1 MGKGEGQQFRV
12 IVGLAEEPSEIL
24 ARTVGEWYEK
34 NYREGLKGE
43 SSIMSMKGEIRFT
56 VFVCLNFKKVHV
68 SCYLPLSLPNKV
80 DFGSYQRYLF
90 TLLVCLWFILS
101 NKEEGSHILK

>member
-1 MGKGEGQQFRV
+1 MGREEGQQFRV

-34 NYREGLKGE
+34 NYKEERRVKRGKQYHEYERRNKVHSVCVLKMY
-43 SSIMSMKGEIRFT
+43 I
-56 VFVCLNFKKVHV
+56 LHV

-80 DFGSYQRYLF
+80 DFGSYQRDLF
-90 TLLVCLWFILS
+90 TLLVCLWS
-101 NKEEGSHILK
+101 GS